1 MSRIFILLLLEKKEE
16 NFFDTHFLAS
26 NHLEPNNFGNN
37 GIIRSSARN
46 RSFSLRSILLASN
59 ALNLPFNFSTPTT
72 LEMNFM
78 LCVSR
83 RSLYCRCGSL
93 VSRHTELV
101 RGSTRGWT
109 MGLSNKIISFSNFF
123 FKKSKNMLENIHFE
137 WFEFMMGWDL
147 FNCNVQPDM
156 LVFSWK

>member
-1 MSRIFILLLLEKKEE
+1 MQVPRFWFIYVEEIARSSSPFRSLRVKQTGIGCLEFYYARRNWEE
-16 NFFDTHFLAS
+16 NLDTHFLAS
-26 NHLEPNNFGNN
+26 NHFVPSNFGSN
-37 GIIRSSARN
+37 GIIRSSAKN
-46 RSFSLRSILLASN
+46 RPFSLRSILLASN

-72 LEMNFM
+72 LEMNLI

-109 MGLSNKIISFSNFF
+109 MGLSKKN
-123 FKKSKNMLENIHFE
+123 FKKARV
-137 WFEFMMGWDL
+137 L
-147 FNCNVQPDM
+147 FKTS
-156 LVFSWK
+156 LRHTF